1 MTEIYSLIKDKRWED
16 TVDELFSKKGNRELP
31 VREELI
37 HILEENGEEIES
49 MYDNFVD
56 RQDSDMIENMR
67 RHFPELSDYQEE
79 SLSISSFNPELT
91 KAVIVS
97 FYMRRKMPDFYDIL
111 KNDVEAI
118 RSYLNGDDSKRGQ
131 QKYMNIVRG
140 RRMSEKK
147 SKNWI
152 LEGTSDMET
161 ELSDYEEET
170 EAYEDLDVSKFVLK
184 TNDAVKCLEDFE
196 GRTFPFIRSV
206 VRNIDNGDKVIEVGA
221 GTGVLSVSAAV
232 AGADTVIGIE
242 LNPVTCLLS
251 DIIVSDLYQN
261 GLIDRRESVN
271 IVWSDALKFGEVEY
285 TQYDDFKFDAIIS
298 ENIYTGMFY
307 ELQMQMISRI
317 MENDLVEVQREI
329 INGYTHRTTSANLVP
344 EAMASAAEL
353 VDLGEYEPSVASE
366 VLIDVED
373 KGYGVNK
380 KLTRSYPYDILSY
393 NVEEPSNIMVQI
405 RYNII
410 ESGKIDAIN
419 IYSVVKLSDG
429 DYIVRNENEFLNNDH
444 LVHLNKP
451 VKVEEGDEVIATI
464 GYNEADAVT
473 DGIFEIRSVDGYNNI
488 PDDYDSRMNIT
499 SRKHQINKL
508 NYKRRNNIKQNL
520 ELGELGDKEQLRCS
534 SYYHNYKHTWRT
546 NLDI

>member
-1 MTEIYSLIKDKRWED
+1 M
-16 TVDELFSKKGNRELP
+16 
-31 VREELI
+31 
-37 HILEENGEEIES
+37 
-49 MYDNFVD
+49 
-56 RQDSDMIENMR
+56 
-67 RHFPELSDYQEE
+67 
-79 SLSISSFNPELT
+79 LT
-91 KAVIVS
+91 
-97 FYMRRKMPDFYDIL
+97 R
-111 KNDVEAI
+111 
-118 RSYLNGDDSKRGQ
+118 
-131 QKYMNIVRG
+131 
-140 RRMSEKK
+140 
-147 SKNWI
+147 
-152 LEGTSDMET
+152 
-161 ELSDYEEET
+161 
-170 EAYEDLDVSKFVLK
+170 
-184 TNDAVKCLEDFE
+184 
-196 GRTFPFIRSV
+196 
-206 VRNIDNGDKVIEVGA
+206 GDKVIEVGA
-221 GTGVLSVSAAV
+221 GTGVLSVSASV

-251 DIIVSDLYQN
+251 DIIVRDLYQN

-285 TQYDDFKFDAIIS
+285 TQYSDFKFDTIIS

-405 RYNII
+405 RYDII

-464 GYNEADAVT
+464 AYNEADSVT
-473 DGIFEIRSVDGYNNI
+473 DGIFEIRCVDGYNNI
-488 PDDYDSRMNIT
+488 PDNYDCRMNIT

-520 ELGELGDKEQLRCS
+520 ELGKLGDKEQLRCS